1 MSVFVHD
8 GDLPD
13 GLDLGNLV
21 AVDTET
27 MGLVCRRDRVCLVQL
42 SSGNGDAHLVKF
54 NGSSYAAPNLRKVL
68 SGPDVVK
75 IFHFA
80 RFDVAAIRHCFG
92 MWAAPCYCTKIASRL
107 VRTYTNHHGLKDLC
121 YELLG
126 VKINKAQ
133 QSSDWGREV
142 LTAEQLN
149 YAATDVIYLHSIKK
163 KLDMMLEREEKQD
176 LAESCFKFIPVRA
189 ELDLLGWDGV
199 DIFSHQV

>member
-1 MSVFVHD
+1 MAVFVHRN
-8 GDLPD
+8 DLPHD
-13 GLDLGNLV
+13 VDLGDMV

-42 SSGNGDAHLVKF
+42 SAGNGDAHLVKF
-54 NGSSYAAPNLRKVL
+54 DGDYSAPNLRKVISDPGVL
-68 SGPDVVK
+68 K

-80 RFDVAAIRHCFG
+80 RFDVAAIRHGFG
-92 MWAAPCYCTKIASRL
+92 MWATPCYCTKIASRL

-142 LTAEQLN
+142 LTAEQLS
-149 YAATDVIYLHSIKK
+149 YAAADVIYLHAIKK
-163 KLDMMLEREEKQD
+163 KLDMMLEREEKQE
-176 LAESCFKFIPVRA
+176 LAEACFKFVPVRA

-199 DIFSHQV
+199 DIFSHQT

>member
-1 MSVFVHD
+1 MAVFVHNN
-8 GDLPD
+8 DLPD
-13 GLDLGNLV
+13 GLDLGNVV

-42 SSGNGDAHLVKF
+42 SSGDGDAHLVKF
-54 NGSSYAAPNLRKVL
+54 SGDYSAPNLRRIV
-68 SGPDVVK
+68 SNPDIMK

-92 MWAAPCYCTKIASRL
+92 MWATPCYCTKIASRL

-142 LTAEQLN
+142 LTSEQLS
-149 YAATDVIYLHSIKK
+149 YAAADVIYLHDIKK
-163 KLDMMLEREEKQD
+163 KLDMMLEREDKQD
-176 LAESCFKFIPVRA
+176 LAESCFKFIPARA

-199 DIFSHQV
+199 DIFSHQT

>member
-1 MSVFVHD
+1 MAVFVHRN
-8 GDLPD
+8 DLPHD
-13 GLDLGNLV
+13 VDLGGMV

-42 SSGNGDAHLVKF
+42 SAGNGDAHLVKF
-54 NGSSYAAPNLRKVL
+54 DGDYSAPNLRKVISDPGVL
-68 SGPDVVK
+68 K

-80 RFDVAAIRHCFG
+80 RFDVAAIRHGFG
-92 MWAAPCYCTKIASRL
+92 MWAMPCYCTKIASRL

-142 LTAEQLN
+142 LTAEQLS
-149 YAATDVIYLHSIKK
+149 YAAADVIYLHAIKK
-163 KLDMMLEREEKQD
+163 KLDMMLEREEKQE
-176 LAESCFKFIPVRA
+176 LAESCFKFVPVRA

-199 DIFSHQV
+199 DIFSHQT